1 MQITIIVMEVIIK
14 MEGLKFGLVSMT
26 SGSSQ
31 LIIDEAKK
39 VFEHVDLID
48 IRKVEI
54 KINNKETVVLYDGKK
69 LEKYDCLYLK
79 SSHRYAEL
87 MYGLTEIFSKD
98 TFIPLSAQSHLIAH
112 NKFLTHLTYAQHKV
126 LKMPDTYYAAKISE
140 TKNFLQTLNY
150 PVILKFPSGTH
161 GKGVIFTE
169 SEKSAKSMV
178 DALDVFK
185 QPLIVQDY
193 INIESDIRVIV
204 AGNKIAGSMRRI
216 AKSGEIRAN
225 AHQGGDAEPF
235 VVTPEIREMCLQAA
249 NKVGAKICAVDII
262 ESDYGPL
269 ILEINTSPGLQ
280 KITEVTRKNI
290 AGEIISYL
298 YDETR
303 KIKESK
309 DKIQTRDMMGQIGI
323 EEIGERD
330 FQAEI
335 KIRSGRL
342 VLPEFVSQM
351 TKFRDD
357 EEVTIRISENK
368 IEILKQ

>member
-1 MQITIIVMEVIIK
+1 
-14 MEGLKFGLVSMT
+14 MEGLKFGLISMQ

-31 LIIDEAKK
+31 MLIEEAQK
-39 VFEHVDLID
+39 VFGQADLID

-54 KINNKETVVLYDGKK
+54 KINNRETEVLYDGKK
-69 LEKYDCLYLK
+69 LQKYDCLYLK

-87 MYGLTEIFSKD
+87 MFGLTEIFGND
-98 TFIPLSAQSHLIAH
+98 TFIPLTAQSHLVAH
-112 NKFLTHLTYAQHKV
+112 NKFLTHLSYAQNKF

-204 AGNKIAGSMRRI
+204 AGSKVVGSMRRI
-216 AKSGEIRAN
+216 AKKGEARAN
-225 AHQGGDAEPF
+225 AHQGGEAEPF
-235 VVTPEIREMCLQAA
+235 VVTPEIRQMCLEAA
-249 NKVGAKICAVDII
+249 NKIGAKICAVDII

-269 ILEINTSPGLQ
+269 ILEVNTSPGLQ
-280 KITEVTRKNI
+280 KITEVTKKNI
-290 AGEIISYL
+290 AGEIIKYL
-298 YDETR
+298 HEETS
-303 KIKESK
+303 KIRQSK
-309 DKIQTRDMMGQIGI
+309 DKIQTRDVMGSIGV

-330 FQAEI
+330 FEAEL
-335 KIRSGRL
+335 KIRTGRI
-342 VLPEFVSQM
+342 VLPEFVTKM
-351 TKFRDD
+351 THFKDD
-357 EEVTIRISENK
+357 EEVTIKVSEDK
-368 IEILKQ
+368 IEIIKNK